1 VRKGNDF
8 RDILQNARKIRS
20 SIHSLT
26 QKSGNRRIVEQ
37 AAIAGAFDEKIF
49 DDANLAADYAT
60 KVAERLNAIAGKNE
74 KTWKGEF
81 KPAGGY
87 VFERTMRGVK
97 ERVRLTTDRLRSPD
111 ARRLHESLEWLQDV
125 FAGPVEL
132 RHAEKVLVKANGPAA
147 LYDGVLEYGRK
158 GLSIQRYK
166 GLGEMNP
173 EQLWVTTLDPNVRT
187 LLKVRIDDAQKAA
200 DIFSTLMGDVVEPRR
215 EFIQDNALKV
225 SNLDV

>member
-1 VRKGNDF
+1 
-8 RDILQNARKIRS
+8 
-20 SIHSLT
+20 
-26 QKSGNRRIVEQ
+26 
-37 AAIAGAFDEKIF
+37 
-49 DDANLAADYAT
+49 
-60 KVAERLNAIAGKNE
+60 
-74 KTWKGEF
+74 
-81 KPAGGY
+81 

-111 ARRLHESLEWLQDV
+111 ARRMHESLEWLQEI
-125 FAGPVEL
+125 FAGPIEL
-132 RHAEKVLVKANGPAA
+132 RQGEKTLVKANGPAA

-173 EQLWVTTLDPNVRT
+173 EQLWETTLDPNVRT